1 MRTTSFGSSSSL
13 TADGLDAEIDGI
25 GIVEFVSEY
34 HHPDESF
41 SGLESRS
48 KHRCPGHG
56 LVPARRVAWGGAS
69 TGWRF
74 LGCPLDLPDECK
86 WVVWVD
92 PPPPLRVALA
102 FEDPHAELER
112 IWIKSHKLQRENMEL
127 TKKNRALKKKLKE
140 RDEMLNVWVVLFA
153 GIIVCVVLVAFSR
166 Q

>member
-1 MRTTSFGSSSSL
+1 MRKTSFGSSSSS
-13 TADGLDAEIDGI
+13 TVVGFEVEIDGI
-25 GIVEFVSEY
+25 GILEFVSEY

-41 SGLESRS
+41 CGLESRS

-69 TGWRF
+69 TGRRF
-74 LGCPLDLPDECK
+74 LGCPLDLPVECK

-102 FEDPHAELER
+102 FEDLHAEVER
-112 IWIKSHKLQRENMEL
+112 NWIKSHKLERENMEL